1 MSGYSTK
8 EEAISAARSVVD
20 LIKRNPNDLYGQ
32 LKAIGDLNS
41 ELRVTVDPLSR
52 EIVEVFIPEGIGEDN
67 AR

>member
-8 EEAISAARSVVD
+8 EEAMSVARSVVD
-20 LIKRNPNDLYGQ
+20 LIKQNSNDLYGQ

-52 EIVEVFIPEGIGEDN
+52 EIVEVFMPEEIGEDN